1 MRTVIIG
8 KNGTCK
14 TTLLRCIAIGLSG
27 EADANAFLAEP
38 NGQLI
43 SEESK
48 TGNILIELA
57 SRDTAR
63 KPIIVSTE
71 LERRHDHEIIKSQEP
86 SLPRK
91 EPLFLCGYGAGRSTE
106 GPDSGRP
113 FRIVDSAYTLFNY
126 EQTLIIP
133 ELMLRRLKDYL
144 GTTIYANTMRGIKRV
159 LGLSPSDSIVLPKGG
174 GVYVKGPS
182 IGKRIPIDGWADGYR
197 KTFNWILD
205 LYGFALRA
213 KAVTRSGG
221 ISGILLIDELEQHL
235 HPSMQTQ
242 LLHTLSKLIPE
253 TQLFV
258 TTHSPLVTLGASP
271 EDVTVLYRKRRRVF
285 AEQQVPDFTGYSA
298 EDMLQDKDLFATDV
312 YSREVSTKLEEYRKL
327 AKEPTSKLKPM
338 KRKRLKKLA
347 KELDAQQLIP
357 VVDTPLIREIK
368 RLRNKFSL

>member
-1 MRTVIIG
+1 MQTVIIG

-27 EADANAFLAEP
+27 EADANALLAEP

-57 SRDTAR
+57 SRDTPG
-63 KPIIVSTE
+63 KPIIVSTV

-106 GPDSGRP
+106 GPDIVRP
-113 FRIVDSAYTLFNY
+113 YRIVDSTYTLFNY
-126 EQTLIIP
+126 EQTLITP
-133 ELMLRRLKDYL
+133 ELMLRRLRDFL
-144 GTTIYANTMRGIKRV
+144 GTKTYVNTMRGIKRV
-159 LGLSPSDSIVLPKGG
+159 LGLSQSDSIVLPRGG

-213 KAVTRSGG
+213 KALTPSGG

-242 LLHTLSKLIPE
+242 LMHTLSRLIPE

-258 TTHSPLVTLGASP
+258 TTHSPLVVLGASP
-271 EDVTVLYRKRRRVF
+271 KDVTLFYRKRRGVF
-285 AEQQVPDFTGYSA
+285 AEQRAPDFTGYSA
-298 EDMLQDKDLFATDV
+298 EDILQDEDLFATDV
-312 YSREVSTKLEEYRKL
+312 YSREVSAKLGEYRKL
-327 AKEPTSKLKPM
+327 AKEPTRKLKPM

-347 KELDAQQLIP
+347 KELHAQQLIP
-357 VVDTPLIREIK
+357 VADTALVREIK
-368 RLRNKFSL
+368 KIRNNFGL